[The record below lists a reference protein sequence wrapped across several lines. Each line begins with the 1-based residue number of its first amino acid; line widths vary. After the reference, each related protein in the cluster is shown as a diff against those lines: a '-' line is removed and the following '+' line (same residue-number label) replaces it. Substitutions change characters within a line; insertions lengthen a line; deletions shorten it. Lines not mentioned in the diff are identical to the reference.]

1 MRILCNNI
9 LSATNVKLSVE
20 GGLEDNRFQLLSFD
34 ALLNYQ
40 SRKKSNLPV
49 LASTPVTISLS
60 DNKSIF
66 AYVNIPSEKLK
77 LLSANPVIAKSMF
90 SMPDRTSD
98 QFVRLQ
104 QGEKWRTHRNFRPL
118 IFTHNEID
126 FWSGYVFE
134 FVGGSTNIH
143 FLVVFSYDGKPCCVY
158 LRLHGF
164 NYLKRIKL
172 ETLLGVDSTPVNVA
186 LCYSVSPGKVFHLIS
201 RRKTLLEEPHFLKR
215 HVLYETGKPI
225 DPKLF
230 HKVRIAP
237 IILFTDDT
245 SGNRSKQYNP
255 YKSWSM
261 KCAALSYE
269 KRYSI
274 ENIHFLS
281 VIPKKKR
288 ASGMSLLPTIVE
300 DFKRLENGLMMFST
314 QDNENVL
321 VASPLL
327 WVEADTPCHSE
338 LCGLRASTWLYPCR
352 KCYVVLQRTTE
363 KLKDEVHYMGRHDS
377 RTKEHYLIAAST
389 LDRSYTVPDA
399 PLTGKTFKASKV
411 SFRNR
416 ATDAFEMEYS
426 NNNDS
431 ICFNLGLLNRPAIC
445 IVVPP

>member
-1 MRILCNNI
+1 MGNPAVGHFIAI
-9 LSATNVKLSVE
+9 E
-20 GGLEDNRFQLLSFD
+20 
-34 ALLNYQ
+34 
-40 SRKKSNLPV
+40 
-49 LASTPVTISLS
+49 
-60 DNKSIF
+60 
-66 AYVNIPSEKLK
+66 VNP
-77 LLSANPVIAKSMF
+77 
-90 SMPDRTSD
+90 TS
-98 QFVRLQ
+98 
-104 QGEKWRTHRNFRPL
+104 
-118 IFTHNEID
+118 
-126 FWSGYVFE
+126 
-134 FVGGSTNIH
+134 
-143 FLVVFSYDGKPCCVY
+143 
-158 LRLHGF
+158 
-164 NYLKRIKL
+164 IKL

-399 PLTGKTFKASKV
+399 PLTGKTFKASK
-411 SFRNR
+411 
-416 ATDAFEMEYS
+416 D
-426 NNNDS
+426 
-431 ICFNLGLLNRPAIC
+431 C
-445 IVVPP
+445 